1 LAELMA
7 RADVVSIHAP
17 LNEQTRGMMN
27 AAAFAAAKPGLILV
41 NTARG
46 PIVDLSALEAAM
58 RSNTVLGAGLDVLLN
73 EPGDV
78 EHPLLAAWRRGED
91 WIRHRLII
99 TPHAA
104 FYSPAS

>member
-1 LAELMA
+1 
-7 RADVVSIHAP
+7 
-17 LNEQTRGMMN
+17 
-27 AAAFAAAKPGLILV
+27 
-41 NTARG
+41 
-46 PIVDLSALEAAM
+46 M

-91 WIRHRLII
+91 WIKHRLII

-104 FYSPAS
+104 FYSPASMVDLRLKSVEVVRAYLADGRLTNCVNAEYLK